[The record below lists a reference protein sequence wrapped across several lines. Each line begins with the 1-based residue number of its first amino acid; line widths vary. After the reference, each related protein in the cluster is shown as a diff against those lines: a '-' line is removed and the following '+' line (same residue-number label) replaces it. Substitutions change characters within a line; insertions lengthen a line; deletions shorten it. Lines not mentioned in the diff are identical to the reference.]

1 MIPDKIAEAAD
12 ALVAARKGQPIPAL
26 PEPAQPQSREDGFA
40 IQDAHLKRLADNFSN
55 GGLVYGG
62 PAPGWEGL
70 DLVHPPIEVTA
81 DGNPFADCT
90 GLRAGNPIDL
100 LVTAVNLATQ
110 RGGIAAGTFVTTGT
124 HTGM

>member
-1 MIPDKIAEAAD
+1 M
-12 ALVAARKGQPIPAL
+12 
-26 PEPAQPQSREDGFA
+26 
-40 IQDAHLKRLADNFSN
+40 
-55 GGLVYGG
+55 
-62 PAPGWEGL
+62 

-81 DGNPFADCT
+81 DGKPFADCT

-124 HTGM
+124 HTGMVFTEPGVRICADYGKLGRVEVAFPR